1 MKRILCFLIS
11 FVVILYV
18 GSSFCY
24 SGEENVTTQ
33 SGTSEIAKPVEPV
46 SVEEKEKKVR
56 YQEEGLAIAGA
67 QVGTGVEER
76 VIVGEST
83 SFSSSVEK
91 VYCLSFVKGA
101 DTVTTINHV
110 WYYKDKEMVSVSLD
124 VKSPAFRTWSYK
136 TILPEWVGSWRVEI
150 VDDAGEVL
158 KIIGFEITESENPVA
173 EEPIIKKSGELEE
186 TIETDEKKTE

>member
-18 GSSFCY
+18 GSSFCFAQVE
-24 SGEENVTTQ
+24 SSDTT
-33 SGTSEIAKPVEPV
+33 TDALKVIKPAEPVEV
-46 SVEEKEKKVR
+46 KTETIKEP
-56 YQEEGLAIAGA
+56 GLDLVIEGA

-150 VDDAGEVL
+150 VDDEGEVL
-158 KIIGFEITESENPVA
+158 KIVGFEIIESENPVA
-173 EEPIIKKSGELEE
+173 EEPIIKKSGELKK
-186 TIETDEKKTE
+186 TIESDEKETE